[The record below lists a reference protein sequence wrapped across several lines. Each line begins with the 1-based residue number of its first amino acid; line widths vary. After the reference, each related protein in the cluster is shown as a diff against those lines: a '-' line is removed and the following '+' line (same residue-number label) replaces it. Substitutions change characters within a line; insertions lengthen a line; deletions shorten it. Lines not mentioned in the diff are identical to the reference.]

1 MKKILLFVFAAFT
14 VTSSLTAQSRLHA
27 LKQTRLSEKKVA
39 PQGKLLL
46 QKETSAAIT
55 RAGRA
60 VNEDGS
66 VDPKILQNI
75 SGADGTVYL
84 IKSEN
89 SGTSEVAFATFYDPA
104 LVQRF
109 SGNKITKLNTYIG
122 PNASK
127 VTAWIADA
135 STGTYLWQKG
145 NPLFSTKN
153 TAKAFSIAC
162 DYTID
167 PSVPIIVGFTATYS
181 GTEIAFPVAGNILGS
196 ALLIDFNDGEGLNDY
211 SSYGTAYIECVTEG
225 TAGLSEN
232 DVMMSAAT
240 SGRFVAGTDYASAV
254 SFINL
259 GSKPVSAVKVK
270 TELNGKVT
278 EGVIPS
284 EEPIPYLGSLQFMV
298 TDPAPAQSGRYA
310 LSVQATEV
318 NGQADGYPADNAAG
332 GLIVSIEKPAKR
344 KAVME
349 EFTGTWCGWCPRGL
363 VAMEKMK
370 EMFPNDFIAV
380 SVHAG
385 DEMDDQSYQQ
395 ISYAAGF
402 PSALLNR
409 LGLIDPYFGLGEEET
424 SNVSDDIRSLL
435 TVPCEALIG
444 ISSDLSDDK
453 SSVNVTA
460 TMKFTMPAEGRNYSL
475 AYVLTED
482 GITGYDQINYYNSA
496 YGAVSED
503 QLPDDLK
510 FLVNTG
516 TVTENSVVYQPT
528 FNDVSR
534 GIHDLNGIAGSLDN
548 ITFTEGKYEIHNYS
562 IAVPS
567 SVKNVENLKV
577 TVLLLDKET
586 GEVVTAE
593 QAKVG
598 ESNFATGLEQA
609 PLQSAAPAIGID
621 AGAISV
627 EGFSAAQV
635 QVYAADGKLVTDVS
649 AKGSVSIPTINFA
662 KGTYIVRVVSSNGIT
677 VKKVNI

>member
-1 MKKILLFVFAAFT
+1 MKKILLLVFAVFT
-14 VTSSLTAQSRLHA
+14 ATSSLTAQSQFRA
-27 LKQTRLSEKKVA
+27 LRQTRLSETKVA

-46 QKETSAAIT
+46 QKETSAAVT

-75 SGADGTVYL
+75 SGADGSVYL
-84 IKSEN
+84 IKSET
-89 SGTSEVAFATFYDPA
+89 SGTTEISFATFYDPA

-127 VTAWIADA
+127 VTAWIANA
-135 STGTYLWQKG
+135 NTGIYLWEKG

-153 TAKAFSIAC
+153 SPKAFSIAC

-167 PSVPIIVGFTATYS
+167 PNVPIIVGFTATYS
-181 GTEIAFPVAGNILGS
+181 GSEVAFPVASNYMGS
-196 ALLIDFNDGEGLNDY
+196 ALLIDFNDGEGLGDY

-225 TAGLSEN
+225 AAGLSEN
-232 DVMMSAAT
+232 DVMMSAST

-259 GSKPVSAVKVK
+259 GAKPVSVVKVK
-270 TELNGKVT
+270 TELNGKVV
-278 EGVIPS
+278 EDVIQS
-284 EEPIPYLGSLQFMV
+284 EDPVPYLGSVQFMV
-298 TDPAPAQSGRYA
+298 KDLAPAQSGRYY
-310 LSVQATEV
+310 LGVQATEV
-318 NGQADGYPADNAAG
+318 NGQADGFPADNKTT
-332 GLIVSIEKPAKR
+332 GLVVSIGKPAKR

-370 EMFPNDFIAV
+370 EMFPHDFIAV

-385 DEMDDQSYQQ
+385 DEMDDLTYQQ
-395 ISYAAGF
+395 ISYTAGF

-409 LGLIDPYFGLGEEET
+409 LGLIDPYYGTGEDAT
-424 SNVSDDIRSLL
+424 SDVSDDIRSLL
-435 TVPCEALIG
+435 TIPCEALIG
-444 ISSDLSDDK
+444 ISSDLNDDK

-460 TMKFTMPAEGRNYSL
+460 TMKFTMPAEGRNYRL

-482 GITGYDQINYYNSA
+482 GITGYDQINYYHPA
-496 YGAVSED
+496 YGQVSED
-503 QLPDDLK
+503 KLPDDLK

-516 TVTENSVVYQPT
+516 TVTGSDVVYQPI

-534 GIHDLNGIAGSLDN
+534 GIYDLNGIAGSLDG

-562 IAVPS
+562 LAIPS

-577 TVLLLDKET
+577 AVLLLDMET

-598 ESNFATGLEQA
+598 ESNFATGLGQA
-609 PLQSAAPAIGID
+609 PVQVSAPAISVS

-627 EGFSAAQV
+627 EGASVAQV
-635 QVYAADGKLVTDVS
+635 QVYAADGKLVTSVS
-649 AKGSVSIPTINFA
+649 ANGSVSIPTMNFA
-662 KGTYIVRVVSSNGIT
+662 NGTYIVRVVSQTGVT
-677 VKKVNI
+677 VKKVSI